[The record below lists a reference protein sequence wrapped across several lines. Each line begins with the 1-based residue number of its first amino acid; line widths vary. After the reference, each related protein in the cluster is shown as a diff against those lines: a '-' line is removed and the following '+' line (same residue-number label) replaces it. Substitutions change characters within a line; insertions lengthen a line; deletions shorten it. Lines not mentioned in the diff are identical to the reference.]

1 MNVDQLGDVGRSDGT
16 GSLSETVEPV
26 QVKNYSNLIWLGTL
40 LAVTALVA
48 PASERTGSDY
58 RLYPSP
64 PLRTGM
70 ISSSAID
77 DKALDELEKAY
88 EKTYGASRQD

>member
-1 MNVDQLGDVGRSDGT
+1 M
-16 GSLSETVEPV
+16 
-26 QVKNYSNLIWLGTL
+26 KNYSNLIWLGTL
-40 LAVTALVA
+40 LAVIALVA
-48 PASERTGSDY
+48 PASEGAGTDY

-70 ISSSAID
+70 IWRTAID